1 MMRLAAFMV
10 ALALPALAQEQA
22 STGSGAILRALD
34 KVNGQTTDLEMPAGT
49 TTIYGRL
56 QVTMNECRYPAGNPA
71 GDAFAH
77 VSVTERATD
86 TSVFDGW
93 MVASS
98 PALNPMDHARYDVWV
113 IRCSTS

>member
-1 MMRLAAFMV
+1 MMRLGVIMAT
-10 ALALPALAQEQA
+10 LALPALAQEQA
-22 STGSGAILRALD
+22 STGNGAILRALD
-34 KVNGQTTDLEMPAGT
+34 KVNGQTTDLEMPSGT
-49 TTIYGRL
+49 TITYGGL
-56 QVTMNECRYPAGNPA
+56 QVTMIECRYPAGNPA

-86 TSVFDGW
+86 TAIYDGW